1 MIRTFIALD
10 LDDSIRSILG
20 GVIGQMAQELPPIRW
35 VDPQGIHLTLSFL
48 GDLTDEQV
56 AKARQAA
63 EAAAQQVGS
72 FKFRLSHLGVFD
84 SSQYPRVIWVG
95 VNEPSG
101 ALQQLH
107 RLLSGELELRGFAVE
122 KRVFSPHLTLAR
134 IKVPLGPDEGERQLM
149 KRFGLTL
156 TQYWAL
162 VHLNTEEGRSLSE
175 LADLLICDKSNV
187 TSIVDK
193 LEESGLA
200 ERKRGKAGDRRYI
213 RVVLT
218 PQGQQLRNTL
228 IATQEHL
235 LRMRFQTLNVENLL
249 KLLEPLQQLASTL
262 QAQFK
267 NNEVPTMIENS
278 IEHMRAEQGAP
289 AILSHISQNA

>member
-1 MIRTFIALD
+1 MKENHMEQAEIERLELEKEISQFL
-10 LDDSIRSILG
+10 
-20 GVIGQMAQELPPIRW
+20 AQ
-35 VDPQGIHLTLSFL
+35 SFL
-48 GDLTDEQV
+48 
-56 AKARQAA
+56 
-63 EAAAQQVGS
+63 
-72 FKFRLSHLGVFD
+72 
-84 SSQYPRVIWVG
+84 
-95 VNEPSG
+95 
-101 ALQQLH
+101 
-107 RLLSGELELRGFAVE
+107 EL
-122 KRVFSPHLTLAR
+122 
-134 IKVPLGPDEGERQLM
+134 DEGERQLM
-149 KRFGLTL
+149 KPFGLTL

-187 TSIVDK
+187 TSVVDK

-235 LRMRFQTLNVENLL
+235 LRMRFRILDVEILQRL
-249 KLLEPLQQLASTL
+249 REPLQQLASTL

-267 NNEVPTMIENS
+267 NNEVFIMIENS
-278 IEHMRAEQGAP
+278 IEYTRAEQGTP
-289 AILSHISQNA
+289 AILSHISQNATANFAKS